1 MKKIFTIS
9 SLLFLSAIF
18 LTACTKRG
26 GGYGYD
32 DDYWLSRERG
42 VVVYA
47 DSYCP
52 YYVVETNYG
61 YTIIEAM
68 SGYAPYEGDV
78 VYGDLSRVGVD
89 DFYNR
94 TTRSLIRGDVVD
106 YWLTYAE
113 AQFMIDDLCYYGK
126 SASGTEKK
134 KINPT
139 GAPIQQKH
147 K

>member
-9 SLLFLSAIF
+9 SVFILAVVL

-26 GGYGYD
+26 GNYGSD
-32 DDYWLSRERG
+32 EDYWLSKERG

-52 YYVVETNYG
+52 YYVVETSYG
-61 YTIIEAM
+61 YTVIEAL

-78 VYGDLSRVGVD
+78 LYGDLSRLGLS

-94 TTRSLIRGDVVD
+94 STRSLIRGDVVD
-106 YWLTYAE
+106 YWLTYSE

-126 SASGTEKK
+126 SATGEKK
-134 KINPT
+134 KITPT
-139 GAPIQQKH
+139 GAPIQQKR

>member
-9 SLLFLSAIF
+9 SVLFLSVLF
-18 LTACTKRG
+18 LASCTKRG
-26 GGYGYD
+26 NYGYD
-32 DDYWLSRERG
+32 EDYWLSKERG

-61 YTIIEAM
+61 YTIIEAL

-78 VYGDLSRVGVD
+78 VYGDLSRMGLND
-89 DFYNR
+89 LYNR
-94 TTRSLIRGDVVD
+94 STRTVIRGDVVD
-106 YWLTYAE
+106 YWLTYSE

-126 SASGTEKK
+126 SSTTTEKK
-134 KINPT
+134 KINST
-139 GAPIQQKH
+139 GIIPQQKR